1 MESWREVS
9 VPQLPGS
16 GPELRIRDTA
26 TGQLA
31 VAAQGPA
38 ASMYACGITPYDST
52 HIGHAATYNSWDLLQ
67 RVWRDSGHTV
77 RYVQNVTDVDD
88 PLLER
93 ADRDGEDWRE
103 LAGREIA
110 RFRGDMEALRI
121 IPPAHL
127 IGAVEALPLID
138 RFNGL
143 LAERGALYD
152 LESDTYFIRAA
163 DAAFGSLSHL
173 DPREMTELFA
183 GHGGDP
189 ARPGKKDPL
198 DALVWL
204 SARPGEPRW
213 DSTLG
218 PGRPGWHVECA
229 AIATEYLGPSFDL
242 QVGGSDLIF
251 PHHEMSASHAR
262 VALAGHDGPVFAR
275 HYAHSGMISL
285 DGEKM
290 SKSLG
295 NLMFVSKLVSA
306 GTEPGAIRL
315 VLQSHH
321 YHDDWAW
328 TSDGLAA
335 AERRLASWRAALSA
349 ATGAPA
355 GSSAAGHSAAGH
367 SVAGHSAAAARTLAE
382 MRDRLADD
390 LDAPGALA
398 AVDRW
403 AATVLAGRSGGDG
416 QQAPAADASLI
427 RDAVDALLGVEL

>member
-121 IPPAHL
+121 I
-127 IGAVEALPLID
+127 D

-198 DALVWL
+198 DA
-204 SARPGEPRW
+204 
-213 DSTLG
+213 
-218 PGRPGWHVECA
+218 
-229 AIATEYLGPSFDL
+229 
-242 QVGGSDLIF
+242 
-251 PHHEMSASHAR
+251 
-262 VALAGHDGPVFAR
+262 
-275 HYAHSGMISL
+275 
-285 DGEKM
+285 
-290 SKSLG
+290 
-295 NLMFVSKLVSA
+295 
-306 GTEPGAIRL
+306 
-315 VLQSHH
+315 
-321 YHDDWAW
+321 
-328 TSDGLAA
+328 
-335 AERRLASWRAALSA
+335 
-349 ATGAPA
+349 
-355 GSSAAGHSAAGH
+355 
-367 SVAGHSAAAARTLAE
+367 
-382 MRDRLADD
+382 
-390 LDAPGALA
+390 
-398 AVDRW
+398 
-403 AATVLAGRSGGDG
+403 
-416 QQAPAADASLI
+416 
-427 RDAVDALLGVEL
+427 